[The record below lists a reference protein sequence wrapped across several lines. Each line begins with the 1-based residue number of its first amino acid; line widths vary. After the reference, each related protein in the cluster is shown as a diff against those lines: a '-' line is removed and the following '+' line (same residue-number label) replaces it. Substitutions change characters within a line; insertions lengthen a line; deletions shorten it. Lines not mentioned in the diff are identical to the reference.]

1 MNHVCDVLVIDDEP
15 VVRDAIRLVLDDAGF
30 HVESAATA
38 EAALAHPALSR
49 CRLVLCD
56 LMLPGQSGLEVL
68 RTLRA
73 ARPSVPIVMI
83 TGYATTENADRV
95 IEAGAAAF
103 LAKPFDDSEL
113 LTLVRQ
119 VLSRTPDAGKE
130 VTP

>member
-1 MNHVCDVLVIDDEP
+1 MNHDCDVLVIDDEP
-15 VVRDAIRLVLDDAGF
+15 VVRDAIRMVLGDAGF
-30 HVESAATA
+30 RVEEAASA
-38 EAALAHPALSR
+38 EAALVHPALTH

-68 RTLRA
+68 RALRA